1 MGSKELNSLI
11 EAYKKV
17 YEPQEVE
24 EAVKGADPEMRK
36 AAADERKSGDK
47 KLSVSAGKAN
57 ADKVERDIKF
67 YDKVTKK
74 TKPSVVGMTHEE
86 VDTFD
91 STLAEL
97 MEQGHTREEALKI
110 MANPTA

>member
-1 MGSKELNSLI
+1 MDSKELNSLI

-36 AAADERKSGDK
+36 AAADERRSGDK

-57 ADKVERDIKF
+57 ADKMERDIKF